1 VLTPGDRHARILG
14 EYKAN
19 VKGISISQQVLGPKS
34 SRKIL
39 NYGSPG
45 LRTIVSSDSL
55 RLLASAPRELHFSC
69 STQNN
74 ERQYRSRFL

>member
-19 VKGISISQQVLGPKS
+19 VKDISISRQVIAPKS

-39 NYGSPG
+39 NYGSARMRAIAF
-45 LRTIVSSDSL
+45 LDS
-55 RLLASAPRELHFSC
+55 RHLLASAQPEIHFSC
-69 STQNN
+69 STRNN